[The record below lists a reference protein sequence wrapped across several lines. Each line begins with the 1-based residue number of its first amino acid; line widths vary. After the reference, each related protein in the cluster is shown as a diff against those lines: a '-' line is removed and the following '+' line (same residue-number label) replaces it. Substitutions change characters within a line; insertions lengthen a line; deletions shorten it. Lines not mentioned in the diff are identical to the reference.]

1 MHVSVR
7 VSLQKEPIVSLFT
20 GITMWWK
27 IIKVVVVAKGIF
39 TFMHSV
45 HEGKKNLSAAL
56 ASPPST
62 NTCLIPIQRCAQ
74 EQLLSSLSASSL
86 ALRQQPV
93 RRKQGQG
100 PLCVSYG
107 HTAAEVW
114 EQMACYGVTQQ
125 GDPRKGIS
133 RLLCAKPLDRAGEY
147 NMFVI

>member
-27 IIKVVVVAKGIF
+27 IIKVVVVAKGILPSCILC
-39 TFMHSV
+39 TK
-45 HEGKKNLSAAL
+45 EKKKPFS
-56 ASPPST
+56 STHIPPST

-93 RRKQGQG
+93 RRKQDQG

-114 EQMACYGVTQQ
+114 EQTACYGVTQQ

-133 RLLCAKPLDRAGEY
+133 RLLCAKPLYRAGEY